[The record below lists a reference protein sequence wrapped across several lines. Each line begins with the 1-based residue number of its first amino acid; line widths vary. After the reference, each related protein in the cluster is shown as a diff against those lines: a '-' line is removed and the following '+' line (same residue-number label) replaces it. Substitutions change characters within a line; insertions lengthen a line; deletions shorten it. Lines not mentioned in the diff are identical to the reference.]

1 MLKHDSSD
9 ADKQCESHNISSSS
23 SLSSINSVGIV
34 TVKKKFNIQSNS
46 DISDKLLESTHEEE
60 QETVQD
66 ETCGVVQEQLINL
79 KKRPID
85 SMSSS
90 LSDQSLSSV
99 CGDTSEIESAIQ
111 DLTDYPEKSIE
122 KIPKHSMKK
131 SKSIEAC
138 ASTTKASS
146 TSSLLSS
153 KYSNQNPTTSSSISS
168 LLEDKENDVNF
179 CKVDLPGALLGM
191 TYRFLNT
198 ETKLLRKILSS
209 HGLTEVVD
217 EDMFNL
223 LWTGVH
229 IKPDILRNLVS
240 YQRVNHFP
248 R

>member
-1 MLKHDSSD
+1 
-9 ADKQCESHNISSSS
+9 
-23 SLSSINSVGIV
+23 
-34 TVKKKFNIQSNS
+34 
-46 DISDKLLESTHEEE
+46 
-60 QETVQD
+60 
-66 ETCGVVQEQLINL
+66 
-79 KKRPID
+79 
-85 SMSSS
+85 MSSS

-111 DLTDYPEKSIE
+111 DLTDYPDKVVE

-138 ASTTKASS
+138 TTATVKAKS
-146 TSSLLSS
+146 TSSSKHSS
-153 KYSNQNPTTSSSISS
+153 SSQKPTTSSSTSS

-179 CKVDLPGALLGM
+179 SKLELPGALLGM
-191 TYRFLNT
+191 TYRFMNT

-240 YQRVNHFP
+240 YQKVNHFP